1 VALET
6 VDSQRLTEERVLS
19 HALSTTAKKGGSLMA
34 VIDFQKFRLKHMS
47 WRLKLKDFL
56 EGKGGLSEKQALSH
70 RECSLGLWLY
80 SEGLTQYK
88 HLPDMTK
95 LEKVHKELHDTV
107 NAIITLKNG
116 GKAEEAELEYRKIA
130 PISDNIIALL
140 DNLEKKVK
148 TGG

>member
-1 VALET
+1 
-6 VDSQRLTEERVLS
+6 
-19 HALSTTAKKGGSLMA
+19 MA
-34 VIDFQKFRLKHMS
+34 TIDFQKFRLKHMS

-80 SEGLTQYK
+80 SEGLVQYK

-107 NAIITLKNG
+107 NSIIALKNS
-116 GKAEEAELEYRKIA
+116 GKPEAAEREYQKIG
-130 PISDNIIALL
+130 PLSDSIIALL
-140 DNLEKKVK
+140 DSLEKKAK
-148 TGG
+148 AGA

>member
-1 VALET
+1 
-6 VDSQRLTEERVLS
+6 
-19 HALSTTAKKGGSLMA
+19 MA
-34 VIDFQKFRLKHMS
+34 TIDFQKFRLKHMS

-56 EGKGGLSEKQALSH
+56 DGKGGLSEKQALSH

-80 SEGLTQYK
+80 SEGLNQYK

-107 NAIITLKNG
+107 NSIITLKNS
-116 GKAEEAELEYRKIA
+116 GKAEEAEREFQKIK
-130 PISDNIIALL
+130 PISDNIITLL

-148 TGG
+148 AGG